1 MPELPEITY
10 MINNIK
16 KFKGKKL
23 KEIVFSKYS
32 KYYKK
37 DIKNL
42 DKIIFPNKIKNIFNI
57 GKRIFIILTGNYHII
72 MNMGMSGNLSKSK
85 DEKYNSII
93 FNLTNN
99 RSFYMNDL
107 RKFGT
112 MRIVNNIDKYINELG
127 YDPYYHNISFEKFYE
142 KYIEK
147 KKSKQLLAFK
157 LMDQSIF
164 AGLGNYLRAEIL
176 YDTKID
182 PFCIFDNVPKKYW
195 EKIYKSYK
203 KMTYKYYYV
212 YNFKAYGRTD
222 KKNIIQKKING
233 RTLWYDPSRIIYKC

>member
-10 MINNIK
+10 MTNNIK
-16 KFKGKKL
+16 NFKGKVL
-23 KEIVFSKYS
+23 KEIIFSKYS

-37 DIKNL
+37 NIKNL
-42 DKIIFPNKIKNIFNI
+42 NKIKLPNKIKDIFNI
-57 GKRIFIILTGNYHII
+57 GKRIFIILNGDFHII
-72 MNMGMSGNLSKSK
+72 MNMGMTGNLSKLK

-93 FNLTNN
+93 FNFTNN
-99 RSFYMNDL
+99 KSFYMNDL
-107 RKFGT
+107 RKFAT
-112 MRIVNNIDKYINELG
+112 IRVVNNIDKYINELG
-127 YDPYYHNISFEKFYE
+127 YDPYYHNISFQEFYE

-147 KKSKQLLAFK
+147 KKSKQTLAFK

-212 YNFKAYGRTD
+212 YDFKAYSRKD
-222 KKNIIQKKING
+222 KKNIIQKDING